1 MLDLG
6 PAAWQMAALIGSTP
20 DAMLGAPTP
29 CPAYTLGDLI
39 DHVGGLSLA
48 FTWAATKEFPDDIGD
63 VGPAGDATRLTTD
76 WRTAIPRAVNAMAD
90 AWRDPG
96 AWDGMTRAGGID
108 LPGEVGGL
116 VALDELVLHGWDVA
130 RALGRPY
137 NVDETTL
144 AAVHGFVSQFAADA
158 EAEADAG
165 LFGPAVPVAADA
177 PLLHRV
183 VGLAGRDPAWSP
195 GELR

>member
-20 DAMLGAPTP
+20 DTMLGAPTP

-39 DHVGGLSLA
+39 EHVGGLSLA
-48 FTWAATKEFPDDIGD
+48 FTAAATKQGLGD
-63 VGPAGDATRLTTD
+63 AGTAAPAGDASRLPAD
-76 WRTAIPRAVNAMAD
+76 WRTSIPRAVNAMAD
-90 AWRDPG
+90 AWRDPD
-96 AWDGMTRAGGID
+96 AWAGMTRAGGVD

-137 NVDETTL
+137 NCDETTI
-144 AAVHGFVSQFAADA
+144 AAVHGFVAQFSGPDPDA
-158 EAEADAG
+158 SGG
-165 LFGPAVPVAADA
+165 LFGPAVPVDPGA
-177 PLLHRV
+177 PLLHRA
-183 VGLAGRDPAWSP
+183 VGMAGRDPAWSP
-195 GELR
+195 SDVS